1 MSQSNAVN
9 STSEASKLLAH
20 INASSAK
27 LAEAEMAYAETVLE
41 LDVLLE
47 PFYADADIR
56 RTIAECSDRARKLF
70 RLVLKFRSEV
80 NQDPIGLAQ
89 RVISESETLN
99 ASKAPK
105 MDRKV
110 QRDNCPVLTKETILQ
125 RNCNDLQS
133 GSTAYRNSLES

>member
-89 RVISESETLN
+89 SPENGSEGSTRQLPRVDEGNDFATQLQRFAKRFHSIPKLTRVIIT
-99 ASKAPK
+99 
-105 MDRKV
+105 
-110 QRDNCPVLTKETILQ
+110 
-125 RNCNDLQS
+125 
-133 GSTAYRNSLES
+133 